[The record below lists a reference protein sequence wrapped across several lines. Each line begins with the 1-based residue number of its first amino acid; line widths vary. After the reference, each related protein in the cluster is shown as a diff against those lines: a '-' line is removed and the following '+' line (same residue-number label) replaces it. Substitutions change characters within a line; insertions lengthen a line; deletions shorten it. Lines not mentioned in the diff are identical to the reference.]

1 MEENRMKESFALE
14 DWTFSGKL
22 VVTIPDATR
31 PIDPLPALHA
41 IALRASNIQK
51 VVVGLGL
58 HKPMKIPSTWS
69 SFPIVQHNPDDCIS
83 TSVVDGI
90 PGSVH
95 RSFAKSEASLSIG
108 IAELHQYAGF
118 SGGYKGVAVGC
129 GGRQTI
135 SQLHHRDRVLDPGVR
150 IGVLTGNPFREC
162 IDELGKAAGCQWA
175 LNYSPQQDQ
184 WFFGDP
190 SAVLKSIASQSNS
203 WYSVDKKYSSVLFS
217 IPKSKGGSLYQAS
230 RAATYLALSP
240 NPPLVKGAELWIEA
254 PLDEGFGSEEGFVR
268 ALQQPYPWSKLL
280 TGEPP
285 LGAGAQRAIILA
297 KVCTQYTIRLFGVR
311 DPQLFRNVGLWASQ
325 EAAPRGSVGLL
336 VSHPFYRLPQCVL

>member
-1 MEENRMKESFALE
+1 MTEELALG
-14 DWTFSGKL
+14 DWDFSGKL

-41 IALRASNIQK
+41 IALRAPNIQA
-51 VVVGLGL
+51 VLVGLGL
-58 HKPMKIPSTWS
+58 HKPMKIPDTWG
-69 SFPIVQHNPDDCIS
+69 SFPIVQHDADDCIS
-83 TSVVDGI
+83 TAVVDGI
-90 PGSVH
+90 SGAVH
-95 RSFAKSEASLSIG
+95 RSFAKADASLSVG

-135 SQLHHRDRVLDPGVR
+135 LQLHHRDRVLDPGVR
-150 IGVLTGNPFREC
+150 IGSLHGNPFREC
-162 IDELGKAAGCQWA
+162 VDALGKAAGCQWA
-175 LNYSPQQDQ
+175 LNYAPQQKG

-190 SAVLKSIASQSNS
+190 SIVLETIAQRSDS

-217 IPKSKGGSLYQAS
+217 IPQSKGSSLYQAS

-240 NPPLVKGAELWIEA
+240 NPPLTNGAELWIEA
-254 PLDEGFGSEEGFVR
+254 PLDEGFGAEEGFVR
-268 ALQQPYPWSKLL
+268 ALERPYPWSTLL

-285 LGAGAQRAIILA
+285 VGAGAQRAVILA

-311 DPQLFRNVGLWASQ
+311 NPEVFRGVGLWASR
-325 EAAPRGSVGLL
+325 EAAPRGKAGLL
-336 VSHPFYRLPQCVL
+336 VSHPFHRLPQCAS